1 MKNYDKNKEWSY
13 LKYWDVNNSYG
24 RPMSQILLLGGFE
37 WVEETSQFNEN
48 FIQSFNED
56 GDIGYFI
63 KAILISW
70 RIAWTL

>member
-37 WVEETSQFNEN
+37 WVEETSQFNKN

-56 GDIGYFI
+56 GDIG
-63 KAILISW
+63 ILLK
-70 RIAWTL
+70 RY